1 MENDGLS
8 TENQEPAVD
17 TMSDQEFDEQMD
29 VEFGSMNPDFG
40 KDDSVID
47 SEYDDSAEPDEDEP
61 EAGSDISGGEQSLD
75 DLYKLQMEDG
85 EAVIGKPILV
95 KINGETTEIANVND
109 MKNLIEKGL
118 GATKSFQQIAEHK
131 KTLQFMEENNIS
143 MDDLNH
149 IVGGTSTTDDLGQ
162 VEDNNVNIQEV
173 ENVANDILQSE
184 YADDFKSGL
193 EFVPSNIK
201 EQLTNDPAL
210 LKDLAADYE
219 SGIAQKIIPQ
229 VEKLMA
235 IKGLNFFQ
243 AYAMAGQSLDIDGV
257 GSQEP
262 VKRVN
267 KAKIQASPRGNTNT
281 TNSRSARPGDTNV
294 WDLDDE
300 QFDKYFK
307 QA

>member
-1 MENDGLS
+1 
-8 TENQEPAVD
+8 
-17 TMSDQEFDEQMD
+17 
-29 VEFGSMNPDFG
+29 
-40 KDDSVID
+40 
-47 SEYDDSAEPDEDEP
+47 
-61 EAGSDISGGEQSLD
+61 
-75 DLYKLQMEDG
+75 
-85 EAVIGKPILV
+85 
-95 KINGETTEIANVND
+95 
-109 MKNLIEKGL
+109 
-118 GATKSFQQIAEHK
+118 
-131 KTLQFMEENNIS
+131 MEENNIS

-149 IVGGTSTTDDLGQ
+149 IVGGNGTTDDSGQ
-162 VEDNNVNIQEV
+162 VEDNNANIQKV
-173 ENVANDILQSE
+173 ESVANDILQSN

-281 TNSRSARPGDTNV
+281 TNSRSGRPGDVDV
-294 WDLDDE
+294 WKLDDD